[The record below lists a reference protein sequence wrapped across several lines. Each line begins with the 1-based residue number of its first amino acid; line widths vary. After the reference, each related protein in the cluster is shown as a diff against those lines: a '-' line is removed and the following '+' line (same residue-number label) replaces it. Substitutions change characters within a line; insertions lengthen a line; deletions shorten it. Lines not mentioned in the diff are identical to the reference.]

1 MDEIRD
7 ALTDAQESA
16 RHIQQYG
23 AALRKLEPMV
33 AVLQSDPE
41 QHEALIRDYENA
53 KQVQQQARQQ
63 AFAPEEVAQR
73 RQHFNY
79 GGSAGMLTENA
90 DLNDKLRQRL
100 EHAESDRART
110 REMLRQQQTKCA
122 EFNQVLAS
130 LRSSYETKSDMLRE
144 LEREMSEIGVQAD
157 ANAEERA
164 RVRRDE
170 LYNQVSH
177 NRARINQLEKQLG
190 IGESEMD
197 NLQKRLRKAER
208 DYQQL
213 REQVDR
219 QSGVVCGDADGER
232 KWC

>member
-1 MDEIRD
+1 
-7 ALTDAQESA
+7 
-16 RHIQQYG
+16 
-23 AALRKLEPMV
+23 
-33 AVLQSDPE
+33 
-41 QHEALIRDYENA
+41 
-53 KQVQQQARQQ
+53 
-63 AFAPEEVAQR
+63 
-73 RQHFNY
+73 
-79 GGSAGMLTENA
+79 MLTENA

-177 NRARINQLEKQLG
+177 NRARINQLENSWG
-190 IGESEMD
+190 S
-197 NLQKRLRKAER
+197 A
-208 DYQQL
+208 
-213 REQVDR
+213 
-219 QSGVVCGDADGER
+219 SR
-232 KWC
+232 KWIICKNVCAKQSAITSSSASRS